1 MYWSE
6 AGINPRIAVA
16 GMDGKY
22 IRTVVSDKLEW
33 PRSVTVDYPNYR
45 LYWVDSKLKL
55 IESIHLDGNDRRVS
69 ACFSL
74 LL

>member
-6 AGINPRIAVA
+6 AGTNPRIAVA

-22 IRTVVSDKLEW
+22 IRTLVSDKLEW
-33 PRSVTVDYPNYR
+33 PRSVTVDYPNSR

-55 IESIHLDGNDRRVS
+55 IESILLDGKDRRVS